1 MKEIVKSQN
10 GITLI
15 ALVVTI
21 IVLIILASIGIG
33 ELSNN
38 KEDVAQTKNT
48 IALSEL
54 SKVQQVIIEN
64 YLKYVQLKNDSVLTN
79 VGTKIE
85 EVEEYNEINNK
96 LKQISEDNFSL
107 SVPFSEDVDKSYYK
121 LSGENLK
128 ALGLENIHN
137 NDVYVVNYSTGEVF
151 NYTQKKTATG
161 EVLYVKGK

>member
-1 MKEIVKSQN
+1 MRDCRSS
-10 GITLI
+10 GCRGLRSRHITCGREP
-15 ALVVTI
+15 
-21 IVLIILASIGIG
+21 LASIGIG

-151 NYTQKKTATG
+151 NYTQKKTAAG
-161 EVLYVKGK
+161 EVLYIKGK

>member
-38 KEDVAQTKNT
+38 NEDVAQTKNT

-54 SKVQQVIIEN
+54 SKVQQAVIEN
-64 YLKYVQLKNDSVLTN
+64 YLKYVQLKNDSFLTK
-79 VGTKIE
+79 VGKKIE
-85 EVEEYNEINNK
+85 DETEYNEINNEFKEISGKDLK
-96 LKQISEDNFSL
+96 LGFNTDI
-107 SVPFSEDVDKSYYK
+107 DKSYYK
-121 LSGENLK
+121 LSGEDLK

>member
-38 KEDVAQTKNT
+38 NEDVAQTKNT

-54 SKVQQVIIEN
+54 SKVQQAVIEN
-64 YLKYVQLKNDSVLTN
+64 YLKYVQLKNDSFLTK
-79 VGTKIE
+79 VG
-85 EVEEYNEINNK
+85 
-96 LKQISEDNFSL
+96 
-107 SVPFSEDVDKSYYK
+107 
-121 LSGENLK
+121 
-128 ALGLENIHN
+128 
-137 NDVYVVNYSTGEVF
+137 
-151 NYTQKKTATG
+151 KK
-161 EVLYVKGK
+161 